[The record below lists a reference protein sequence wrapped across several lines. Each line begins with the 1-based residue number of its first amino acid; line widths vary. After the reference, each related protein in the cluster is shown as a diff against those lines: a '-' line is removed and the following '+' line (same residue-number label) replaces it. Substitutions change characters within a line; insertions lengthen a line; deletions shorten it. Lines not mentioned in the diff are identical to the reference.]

1 MDYSFPIR
9 VAASKFPQSAALLF
23 RDERLSFAELDRAC
37 ERLAGGLLAAGV
49 NSAPVCSV
57 MLNEPLTVCLYMALA
72 RLGVVSVPL
81 NTRLTTGELRY
92 AVEDSGARTL
102 IVDAEFQE
110 SGEQLLSEVERL
122 TTLIV
127 VNADADCLLPTLE
140 SMLEA
145 PELVPTATIDEL
157 EIATITYTSG
167 TTGFP
172 KGVLRTHRANLWNLM
187 NSSLGVPKLPGD
199 VELLNLPL
207 FGIGFIQQSLPTLL
221 AGGAVVL
228 DRKFDP
234 LRAWELI
241 ARHRVTFT
249 FLAPT
254 MIAAMLGVDGHRR
267 YDVSSLR
274 MIGIAYEFPER
285 LRKDALERFG
295 DIFINMYGLTE
306 AQLTCTR
313 LGEFAADPSSVGRPM
328 GLARIAIVDGA
339 SSEVERGT
347 VGEIVFNG
355 PSTMSGYHDKPTET
369 AEALRSGWVHTGD
382 LGYLDQ
388 DGDLH
393 FAGRRKEIIKTG
405 GFSVDPVEIE
415 NVILDLASVSE
426 AAVVGTPDYHWGE
439 AVVAVVV
446 TTGSE
451 KDVGEQVVA
460 ACREHLAGFK
470 VPKRIVFL
478 AELPKNST
486 GKVERGKL
494 RELVK

>member
-1 MDYSFPIR
+1 
-9 VAASKFPQSAALLF
+9 
-23 RDERLSFAELDRAC
+23 
-37 ERLAGGLLAAGV
+37 
-49 NSAPVCSV
+49 
-57 MLNEPLTVCLYMALA
+57 
-72 RLGVVSVPL
+72 
-81 NTRLTTGELRY
+81 
-92 AVEDSGARTL
+92 
-102 IVDAEFQE
+102 
-110 SGEQLLSEVERL
+110 
-122 TTLIV
+122 
-127 VNADADCLLPTLE
+127 
-140 SMLEA
+140 
-145 PELVPTATIDEL
+145 
-157 EIATITYTSG
+157 
-167 TTGFP
+167 
-172 KGVLRTHRANLWNLM
+172 
-187 NSSLGVPKLPGD
+187 
-199 VELLNLPL
+199 
-207 FGIGFIQQSLPTLL
+207 
-221 AGGAVVL
+221 
-228 DRKFDP
+228 
-234 LRAWELI
+234 
-241 ARHRVTFT
+241 
-249 FLAPT
+249 
-254 MIAAMLGVDGHRR
+254 
-267 YDVSSLR
+267 
-274 MIGIAYEFPER
+274 
-285 LRKDALERFG
+285 
-295 DIFINMYGLTE
+295 
-306 AQLTCTR
+306 
-313 LGEFAADPSSVGRPM
+313 M